1 MRKNTT
7 KIAVKDEPSLER
19 DSSSNAILNRDAH
32 GYAMAVARKM
42 ENDQKEKR
50 IVSLEEEIASLK
62 ELVSQILQNAKA

>member
-19 DSSSNAILNRDAH
+19 DASSNAILNRDAH

-42 ENDQKEKR
+42 ESDQKEKR

-62 ELVSQILQNAKA
+62 ELVSQILQNTKA

>member
-42 ENDQKEKR
+42 EGDQKEKR

-62 ELVSQILQNAKA
+62 ELVSQILQNTKA